1 MMMRTK
7 KGQISLRRSYTR
19 MNVKKE
25 KLYTRDSRDSVEL
38 VKTIHHVVER
48 EG

>member
-7 KGQISLRRSYTR
+7 KGSDKPQTFLYSDECEER
-19 MNVKKE
+19 
-25 KLYTRDSRDSVEL
+25 KLYTRDSRDSIEL